1 MQQWNDGLIIE
12 PNGRSL
18 SPLAR
23 FIRSL
28 FFIPVRAGSY
38 YSKEGEVKIMKKI
51 SVIIV
56 VLGIVALSLFAGCQK
71 QEAPKSAAPASA
83 PTSTPTGTAVTAP
96 TATAPAK

>member
-1 MQQWNDGLIIE
+1 
-12 PNGRSL
+12 
-18 SPLAR
+18 
-23 FIRSL
+23 
-28 FFIPVRAGSY
+28 
-38 YSKEGEVKIMKKI
+38 MKKM

-83 PTSTPTGTAVTAP
+83 PTSTPTGTAMTAP